1 MSINIIN
8 ISNISGAYIGN
19 NISHQLILNTPINFK
34 NSSINIVPI
43 MVIMT
48 FLKNAESS
56 LWHFIIRYIKSSD
69 CGVSR
74 LFNRNFELTSLILK
88 LNQLLYY
95 SYFLEAT
102 FQNVVFHF

>member
-48 FLKNAESS
+48 FFKECR
-56 LWHFIIRYIKSSD
+56 IIFMAFYNKI
-69 CGVSR
+69 
-74 LFNRNFELTSLILK
+74 
-88 LNQLLYY
+88 Y
-95 SYFLEAT
+95 
-102 FQNVVFHF
+102 

>member
-48 FLKNAESS
+48 FFKERR
-56 LWHFIIRYIKSSD
+56 IIFMAFYNKI
-69 CGVSR
+69 
-74 LFNRNFELTSLILK
+74 
-88 LNQLLYY
+88 Y
-95 SYFLEAT
+95 
-102 FQNVVFHF
+102 